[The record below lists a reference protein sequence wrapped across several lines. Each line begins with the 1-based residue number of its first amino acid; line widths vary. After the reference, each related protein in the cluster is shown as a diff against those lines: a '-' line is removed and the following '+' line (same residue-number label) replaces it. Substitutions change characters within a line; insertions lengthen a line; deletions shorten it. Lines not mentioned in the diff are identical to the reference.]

1 MFNYNPQL
9 QCGSTDIS
17 PFRIVKMDTTA
28 WQGVPATAAGDYV
41 VGVSDGSTRRFDS
54 SVHATLNDPI
64 SLQPSPVV
72 QIEADAGGWTAGCAL
87 KPGTAGK
94 ALKTTTSAD
103 VALFVALEAASA
115 GEIAWAYRLN
125 ATKAIP

>member
-1 MFNYNPQL
+1 MFNFNPQL
-9 QCGSTDIS
+9 VCGGTDIS

-41 VGVSDGSTRRFDS
+41 VGVADGSTRRFDA
-54 SVHATLNDPI
+54 SVHATAGDPI
-64 SLQPSPVV
+64 SFQPSPVV
-72 QIEADAGGWTAGCAL
+72 QIEADTGGWTAGCAI

-94 ALKTTTSAD
+94 GLKTTTSTD

-115 GEIAWAYRLN
+115 GEVAWAYRLP
-125 ATKAIP
+125 ATKAI